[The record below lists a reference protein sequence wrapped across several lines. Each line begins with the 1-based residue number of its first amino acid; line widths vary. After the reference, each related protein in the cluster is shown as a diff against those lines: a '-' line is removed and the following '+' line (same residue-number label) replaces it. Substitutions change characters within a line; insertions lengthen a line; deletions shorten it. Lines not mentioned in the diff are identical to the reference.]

1 MLLALARVAEIEK
14 NVKETIV
21 SNMLLFE
28 KFPEVQVNQMGDQL
42 KDAIV
47 QSAALACDSHS
58 WIGKAEFT
66 VLCMKFG
73 NSQLIQDAVQY
84 LEKKVSKLLD
94 FDQNKSS
101 MVERKS
107 MFSELVMRVPRIS
120 ALIRNEKIEELRKAV
135 DDEIKHE
142 RLRIKQVRD
151 AKTEVTVYKT
161 EGEVLQI
168 EQCYANAL
176 AKIAPGQD
184 LFSLTALEY
193 CSMCIYYDS

>member
-1 MLLALARVAEIEK
+1 
-14 NVKETIV
+14 
-21 SNMLLFE
+21 
-28 KFPEVQVNQMGDQL
+28 
-42 KDAIV
+42 
-47 QSAALACDSHS
+47 
-58 WIGKAEFT
+58 
-66 VLCMKFG
+66 MKFG

-120 ALIRNEKIEELRKAV
+120 ALIRNEQIEELRKAV
-135 DDEIKHE
+135 DDEIKQE
-142 RLRIKQVRD
+142 RIRIKQVRD

-176 AKIAPGQD
+176 AKIAPG
-184 LFSLTALEY
+184 
-193 CSMCIYYDS
+193 